1 MPLLLFSELSTA
13 HPRLPLAHAPSA
25 CFLGTSS
32 CKLSPAVEMRVLGNL
47 MLFPIPVGS
56 KTAFF
61 FVLVTSLSLLSWLS
75 SLWEGAWPRGEVF
88 QDALHEDRQCLWLQ
102 L

>member
-13 HPRLPLAHAPSA
+13 HPGLPLAHAPSA

-61 FVLVTSLSLLSWLS
+61 FCTCYFSVLVVVAVLAL
-75 SLWEGAWPRGEVF
+75 GRGLA
-88 QDALHEDRQCLWLQ
+88 QGRGLPGRPA
-102 L
+102 